1 MKNELSRGNEVYGNE
16 VFQILIEYEIS
27 RSVRYPAP
35 LAMLYI
41 EMTPAAGL
49 EEATLRQAPKIFT
62 TALNA
67 HLRSVDIPSGAG
79 REYKVL
85 LPTASDAGVRAVC
98 ERLISIFRNKFNTP
112 SGNSIAF
119 SLNIGAGAH
128 AGGKSLT
135 REVVMEKA
143 ESALKQAKLK
153 GPNTYVMLS

>member
-1 MKNELSRGNEVYGNE
+1 MTHELSRGNEVYSND
-16 VFQILIEYEIS
+16 VFQVLIEYEIS

-35 LAMLYI
+35 LAMLSI

-49 EEATLRQAPKIFT
+49 EEAALRDAPKIFT
-62 TALNA
+62 AALNT

-85 LPTASDAGVRAVC
+85 LPTANESGVRTVC
-98 ERLISIFRNKFNTP
+98 ERLISVFRNKFNTR

-119 SLNIGAGAH
+119 SLNIGAASH
-128 AGGKSLT
+128 AGGESLT
-135 REVVMEKA
+135 REVLMEKA
-143 ESALKQAKLK
+143 EAALKQAKLK